1 MLFDDFFSYAQHVL
15 LVHGSAARM
24 PAELSPEAA
33 TQLSAALWP
42 GRGVSVGLD
51 SVIISDFDT
60 VLLNALT
67 ETAAAQ
73 IYTVAPSSLTSK
85 LQLTSELQAA
95 FFNGTVFTMI
105 KDRCGD
111 KLKALP
117 AQLAIASKNAKRSLH
132 DLYGDDASNEDM
144 IDTVNQ
150 HQMLY
155 HSPASKKTQPPV
167 AAEASLN

>member
-1 MLFDDFFSYAQHVL
+1 MLFADFFSYAQHVL
-15 LVHGSAARM
+15 LVNGSAARM
-24 PAELSPEAA
+24 PAELSSEGA
-33 TQLSAALWP
+33 TQLSAARWP
-42 GRGVSVGLD
+42 GSGVSVGLD
-51 SVIISDFDT
+51 SVIIGGLDT
-60 VLLNALT
+60 VLLNAVT

-73 IYTVAPSSLTSK
+73 IYTVAPYTSK

-95 FFNGTVFTMI
+95 FCNGTVFTMI

-111 KLKALP
+111 KLKAPP

-132 DLYGDDASNEDM
+132 DLYGDDASNEDK

-155 HSPASKKTQPPV
+155 HSPAPKQTQPP
-167 AAEASLN
+167 AAAQASLG